1 MNTIT
6 LTIRLGNDAMN
17 TPEDVAQLLHDAAD
31 HISEGYYPKYL
42 FDING
47 NRVGEFTYNNN

>member
-1 MNTIT
+1 MKTLT

-31 HISEGYYPKYL
+31 YIMEGYYPKYL
-42 FDING
+42 FDMNG
-47 NRVGEFTYNNN
+47 NRVGEVHLQ

>member
-6 LTIRLGNDAMN
+6 ITIRLGNDAMN

-31 HISEGYYPKYL
+31 LTSEGYYPKYL
-42 FDING
+42 FDRNW
-47 NRVGEFTYNNN
+47 NRV

>member
-1 MNTIT
+1 MNTFT

-31 HISEGYYPKYL
+31 IISEGYYSTYL
-42 FDING
+42 FDLNG
-47 NRVGEFTYNNN
+47 NRVGEFTYNN